1 MNPRRIGAASLT
13 RLLGAWRGGRGGPAY
28 AQLADG
34 VRLLILDGRLPL
46 DVVLPGEREL
56 ASALEVSRT
65 TITAAFARLR
75 DDGFLERRQG
85 AGARTRLPGG
95 PGERGFPAPLAR
107 PNVEGLL

>member
-1 MNPRRIGAASLT
+1 MSLRRIGPASLT
-13 RLLGAWRGGRGGPAY
+13 RLLGAWRGERADPAY
-28 AQLADG
+28 RQLADSL
-34 VRLLILDGRLPL
+34 RLLILDGRLPL

-65 TITAAFARLR
+65 TVTAALTRLR

-95 PGERGFPAPLAR
+95 PGERGLASLAA
-107 PNVEGLL
+107 GA